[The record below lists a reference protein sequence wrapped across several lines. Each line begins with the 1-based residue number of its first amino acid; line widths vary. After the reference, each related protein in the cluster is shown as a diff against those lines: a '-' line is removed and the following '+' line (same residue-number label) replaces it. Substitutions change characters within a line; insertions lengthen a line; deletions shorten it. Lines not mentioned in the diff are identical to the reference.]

1 MFWGSDW
8 FSMKVFLVFW
18 GLRLKDFRAVIGL
31 GFEVLGDSD
40 GCRVCGRF
48 VCLAILMGLGL
59 V

>member
-1 MFWGSDW
+1 
-8 FSMKVFLVFW
+8 MKVFLVFW